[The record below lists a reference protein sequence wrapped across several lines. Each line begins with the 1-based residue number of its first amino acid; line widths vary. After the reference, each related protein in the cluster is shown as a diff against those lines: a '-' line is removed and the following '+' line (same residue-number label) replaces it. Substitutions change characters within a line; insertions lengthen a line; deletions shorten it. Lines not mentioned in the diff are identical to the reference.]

1 MLAFSDHLAKV
12 EPVVTAQC
20 DGSPFLFPRI
30 GHRVADLGSFGRSN
44 FTHMTTTFWSRRTLV
59 VLALSF
65 ALIASAQYMKT
76 KDLRYAMT
84 QAALWGGI
92 STIIYLLV
100 LWRKLKKHP
109 VCAANTQD
117 KDA

>member
-1 MLAFSDHLAKV
+1 
-12 EPVVTAQC
+12 
-20 DGSPFLFPRI
+20 
-30 GHRVADLGSFGRSN
+30 
-44 FTHMTTTFWSRRTLV
+44 MTTTFWTKRTFV

-76 KDLRYAMT
+76 KDLSYAMT
-84 QAALWGGI
+84 QGAIWGGI

-109 VCAANTQD
+109 VCAASTHD
-117 KDA
+117 KKT